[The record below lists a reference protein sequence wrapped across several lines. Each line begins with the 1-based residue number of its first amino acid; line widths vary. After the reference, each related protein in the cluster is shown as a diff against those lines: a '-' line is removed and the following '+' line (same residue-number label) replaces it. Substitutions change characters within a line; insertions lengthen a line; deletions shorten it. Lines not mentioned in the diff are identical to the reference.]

1 MLPCISHASAMTLV
15 PVLVSLVNIVFNLLK
30 EAFNVL
36 LWERVSFLL
45 RVDQDPLSA
54 LVILAVLE

>member
-1 MLPCISHASAMTLV
+1 MTLV
-15 PVLVSLVNIVFNLLK
+15 PVLASFVNIVFNLLK

-45 RVDQDPLSA
+45 RMDHDPLSA